1 MKLTVAQ
8 QLRAIIMGA
17 PGSGKGTISA
27 RITENYGKMAHRSSG
42 DMLRAQVKS
51 VFAADFIIDKR
62 LRKALESVRKRRG
75 SWTADS
81 SCQTILSP
89 KS

>member
-27 RITENYGKMAHRSSG
+27 RITKNYEKMAHRSSG
-42 DMLRAQVKS
+42 DMLRAQV
-51 VFAADFIIDKR
+51 
-62 LRKALESVRKRRG
+62 
-75 SWTADS
+75 
-81 SCQTILSP
+81 Q
-89 KS
+89 

>member
-1 MKLTVAQ
+1 MKLTVVQ

-42 DMLRAQVKS
+42 DMLRAQVS
-51 VFAADFIIDKR
+51 IGFVLDFIFD
-62 LRKALESVRKRRG
+62 
-75 SWTADS
+75 
-81 SCQTILSP
+81 
-89 KS
+89 